1 MGRISALTEL
11 TSLASDDYLVVLDSS
26 ANIAKKITIANAF
39 GIPDSNWTASGES
52 WTYATS
58 TTITVPTD
66 ATTKYDEGMLVKFTQ
81 ATGGTKYAVITNV
94 ATTVLTLFMLG
105 GATLVN
111 EALTSTQYTALA
123 SPLGAGLI
131 NGKRLD
137 FSFTGEGGIWWE
149 ELARTTLSSA
159 ADTITVNNIPVRKYL
174 RIYTLV
180 YAVSGVSDTNFR
192 FNNDGAGTSYA
203 YGHSASFAAP
213 TTAVSSPNQ
222 PYESGQTDSG
232 GIMFGFIEVVNI
244 SGEEKSYRFETV
256 SQDAAGAATL
266 PVLLSGWGKWANTSN
281 SITRFDLVNSGAG
294 DMGAGSEVVVMG
306 HN

>member
-39 GIPDSNWTASGES
+39 GIPSVGWTASGES
-52 WTYATS
+52 WTYATA

-66 ATTKYDEGMLVKFTQ
+66 ATTKYDEGMIVQFTQ
-81 ATGGTKYAVITNV
+81 ATGGVKYAVITTV
-94 ATTVLTLFMLG
+94 AATVLTLRMLG

-111 EALTSTQYTALA
+111 EAITSTFYSTVA

-149 ELARTTLSSA
+149 ELGRTVLGSSN
-159 ADTITVNNIPVRKYL
+159 DNITVSNLPDRKYL
-174 RIYTLV
+174 LILTSLL
-180 YAVSGVSDTNFR
+180 ATGGTINSSFR
-192 FNNDGAGTSYA
+192 FNSDTGSNYSARSSANGGADGTAGSVA
-203 YGHSASFAAP
+203 FLGFAA
-213 TTAVSSPNQ
+213 TASANPKFASAYVFNVAAQ
-222 PYESGQTDSG
+222 EKLIYVNT
-232 GIMFGFIEVVNI
+232 IER
-244 SGEEKSYRFETV
+244 GT
-256 SQDAAGAATL
+256 AGAANIADRAEA
-266 PVLLSGWGKWANTSN
+266 VGKWVNTSN
-281 SITRFDLVNSGAG
+281 PISSVTVFNQSGTG
-294 DMGAGSEVVVMG
+294 DYAAGSEVIVLG

>member
-39 GIPDSNWTASGES
+39 GIPDVGWTASGES
-52 WTYATS
+52 WTYATA

-66 ATTKYDEGMLVKFTQ
+66 ATTKYDEGMIVKFTQ
-81 ATGGTKYAVITNV
+81 ATGGTKYAVIVTV
-94 ATTVLTLFMLG
+94 AATVLTLRMLG

-111 EALTSTQYTALA
+111 EALTSTFYSTVA

-149 ELARTTLSSA
+149 ELGRTVLGSSN
-159 ADTITVNNIPVRKYL
+159 DNITVSNLPDRKYL
-174 RIYTLV
+174 LILTSLF
-180 YAVSGVSDTNFR
+180 ATGGTINSSFR
-192 FNNDGAGTSYA
+192 FNSDTGSNYSARGSANGGADGTAGSVA
-203 YGHSASFAAP
+203 FLGFAA
-213 TTAVSSPNQ
+213 TASANPKFASAYVMNIAAQ
-222 PYESGQTDSG
+222 EKLIYANT
-232 GIMFGFIEVVNI
+232 IER
-244 SGEEKSYRFETV
+244 GT
-256 SQDAAGAATL
+256 AGAANIADRAES
-266 PVLLSGWGKWANTSN
+266 VGKWVNTSN
-281 SITRFDLVNSGAG
+281 AISSVTVFNQSGTG
-294 DMGAGSEVVVMG
+294 DYASGSEVIVLG